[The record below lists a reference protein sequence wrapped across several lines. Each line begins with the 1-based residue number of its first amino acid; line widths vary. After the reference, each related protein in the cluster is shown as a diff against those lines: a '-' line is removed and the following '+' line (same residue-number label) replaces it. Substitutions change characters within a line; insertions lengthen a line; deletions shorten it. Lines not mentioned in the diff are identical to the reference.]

1 MPRCPH
7 CSAELETPLACGACG
22 RLIDPERE
30 PTPFECLGLVPGLEV
45 DPADLRKR
53 LVRASRLTHPDFFGN
68 HGEELRAL
76 AERNTARLNAAF
88 ETLSEPA
95 RRADWI
101 VRSLGGPDENA
112 ERAMPKAFL
121 LEVLEWNELLEE
133 ARADREDPG
142 LAARL
147 AELGGT
153 LREKRAEA
161 LAALERILDPLPPP
175 GSPKLR
181 EARTELN
188 AIRYVDRA
196 LEELETLRLA
206 RAAAR

>member
-22 RLIDPERE
+22 ALLDPGRE
-30 PTPFECLGLVPGLEV
+30 PTPFESLGLAPSVRV
-45 DPADLRKR
+45 DTADLRKR
-53 LVRASRLTHPDFFGN
+53 LVRASRLTHPDFFGA
-68 HGEELRAL
+68 GDQATRAL

-121 LEVLEWNELLEE
+121 VEVLEWNELLEE
-133 ARADREDPG
+133 ARAAQTDPA

-147 AELGGT
+147 AELEAS

-161 LAALERILDPLPPP
+161 LAALDRLLDPLPPA

-181 EARTELN
+181 EARAELN

-196 LEELETLRLA
+196 LAELETLRLA
-206 RAAAR
+206 KAAAR